1 MKRIIF
7 TVLAIA
13 FVACNGQNTKV
24 KDKETDN
31 IVTINGKRQ
40 FSEKDVETLA
50 TNFCNAILERDYQ
63 KAVSYFAPEYISL
76 QLGDFLEG
84 RINQFIGEYLWGQ
97 YTDSYGNTK
106 GIAPNLDDIRWI
118 KVLSASAETDYY
130 TACVEIELK
139 NGIKY
144 TTELGMSV
152 EFVNSAETLVL
163 YGAVG

>member
-1 MKRIIF
+1 MKKLGFII
-7 TVLAIA
+7 LALTL
-13 FVACNGQNTKV
+13 VACNGQNSKV
-24 KDKETDN
+24 KDKETDKV
-31 IVTINGKRQ
+31 VTINGKRQ

-63 KAVSYFAPEYISL
+63 KAASYFAPEYLSL
-76 QLGDFLEG
+76 QLGDFLDG
-84 RINQFIGEYLWGQ
+84 RVNQFIGEYLWGQ
-97 YTDSYGNTK
+97 YTDSNGNTK
-106 GIAPNLDDIRWI
+106 GISPNLDDIRWI